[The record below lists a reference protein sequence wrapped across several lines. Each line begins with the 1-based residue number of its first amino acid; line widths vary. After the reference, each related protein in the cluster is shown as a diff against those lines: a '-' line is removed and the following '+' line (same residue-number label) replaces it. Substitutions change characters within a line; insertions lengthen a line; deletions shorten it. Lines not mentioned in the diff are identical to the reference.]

1 MKSQKLRWFYSE
13 KTRHA
18 EVLGGTSIFQAT
30 FASAGLAEG
39 ARFELA
45 VHGVDAGF
53 QDRWFQPLTHPSL
66 RENEEKV
73 ISVAI
78 RNATKF

>member
-1 MKSQKLRWFYSE
+1 
-13 KTRHA
+13 
-18 EVLGGTSIFQAT
+18 LGGTSIFQAT

-66 RENEEKV
+66 REKEEKE
-73 ISVAI
+73 IRVAI
-78 RNATKF
+78 RTLLNFRISIRIGGYKPGML